1 MHCSTHPPL
10 TSGILGMSEAVFRHT
25 YVGSPPQNA
34 RTSAHSQCRHY
45 CMYVRTYVRMCVHA
59 VHLLKDRLL
68 GRYYLR
74 FIGIPNGLV
83 LGMLA
88 SVNADDCSVEHQIDF
103 KSFD

>member
-1 MHCSTHPPL
+1 
-10 TSGILGMSEAVFRHT
+10 
-25 YVGSPPQNA
+25 
-34 RTSAHSQCRHY
+34 
-45 CMYVRTYVRMCVHA
+45 MCVHA